1 MPGGMAPRAGGN
13 RNYTALR
20 PPTATAL
27 AAGSANAMIARLRA
41 VRRPRQR
48 TDPRA
53 DCADCIPGIRAPV
66 SVIDVTRQITIM
78 RLGERVRIA
87 GALLLRSG
95 RHADAM
101 PPAAFTE

>member
-1 MPGGMAPRAGGN
+1 M
-13 RNYTALR
+13 
-20 PPTATAL
+20 
-27 AAGSANAMIARLRA
+27 
-41 VRRPRQR
+41 
-48 TDPRA
+48 
-53 DCADCIPGIRAPV
+53 RAPV